1 MKRRIKKEKTKN
13 KNNDKLNNS
22 NISSENPDNEFSILN
37 NNSIIIDKEIN
48 NIQKDNDEEKDIF
61 ESALLLMDEKCKNG
75 LSFTTNYEP
84 NFSINYPGYKCET
97 IPIFT
102 PSTKLNKALQI
113 GEKNDCF
120 IYYYTQKKS
129 LYPTIYSQLIGVGG
143 SKTIFNNDDLN
154 RTDFIW
160 DNSVSIIFTNQK
172 NFINLNILIN
182 EYINPLMRKFQK
194 TEEEKKIFI
203 KQLCKNIIIQEY
215 FSYEELFI
223 KINELNILLNEH
235 KITKVSLIII
245 DGLNSINPHKLD
257 IRSGDNG
264 KGFKLKFYK
273 YNMDKFDQNSNK
285 KNKRI
290 SHDNERIR
298 KHPKIE
304 NSSDIK
310 ENLYGNNSSYK
321 NKYDKNSRISNN
333 DIFHQRIIDLI
344 INYQEKYN
352 FSLILTVFDFT
363 QYNFYNSCFS
373 GKIQYNDKNVY
384 SVNCP
389 ELKKENCYF
398 TFKLPNLYFPKK
410 IFFLEPINLNLNF
423 NDNIFGLITNPIN
436 SKKLEFHVFIK
447 KKDDY
452 RTDIILGPI
461 EYEFE
466 ERFKNNI

>member
-1 MKRRIKKEKTKN
+1 M
-13 KNNDKLNNS
+13 
-22 NISSENPDNEFSILN
+22 
-37 NNSIIIDKEIN
+37 
-48 NIQKDNDEEKDIF
+48 
-61 ESALLLMDEKCKNG
+61 
-75 LSFTTNYEP
+75 
-84 NFSINYPGYKCET
+84 
-97 IPIFT
+97 
-102 PSTKLNKALQI
+102 
-113 GEKNDCF
+113 
-120 IYYYTQKKS
+120 
-129 LYPTIYSQLIGVGG
+129 
-143 SKTIFNNDDLN
+143 
-154 RTDFIW
+154 
-160 DNSVSIIFTNQK
+160 
-172 NFINLNILIN
+172 
-182 EYINPLMRKFQK
+182 
-194 TEEEKKIFI
+194 
-203 KQLCKNIIIQEY
+203 
-215 FSYEELFI
+215 
-223 KINELNILLNEH
+223 
-235 KITKVSLIII
+235 SLIII